1 MRASYATPVV
11 VDYGSIAEA
20 TFVTPAVARKHN
32 IPEGSTAKLS
42 DGNYACSSLAGV
54 YAGEGGKNYLV
65 LQCDKFGEYSHGDG
79 TGS

>member
-1 MRASYATPVV
+1 MKITYVTPTVI
-11 VDYGSIAEA
+11 DYGSIAET
-20 TFVTPAVARKHN
+20 TFATPAVARQHN
-32 IPEGSTAKLS
+32 IPAGNTSALG

-65 LQCDKFGEYSHGDG
+65 LNCDKFGEYSHGDG